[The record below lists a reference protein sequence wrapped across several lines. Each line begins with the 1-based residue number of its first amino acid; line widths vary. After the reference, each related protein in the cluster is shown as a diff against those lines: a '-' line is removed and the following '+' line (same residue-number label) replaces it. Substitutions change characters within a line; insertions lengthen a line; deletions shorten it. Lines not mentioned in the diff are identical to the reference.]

1 MSNLYTLFRNPNVL
15 NIFSDA
21 SLRARGQETD
31 ICYGAVVV
39 CGDEIIDSDYRIN
52 SSKTSNYGEAQGVLL
67 ALGFAIKYKDR
78 YPVINIF
85 SDSQI
90 TIFNIR
96 DRYMNWKFHN
106 DNYYNKS
113 TGIVQNQSIFVEMM
127 RIICENDLKVNFFH
141 MKGHVEQRKFDDV
154 KKAADVFASSNRISG
169 NKVDYGFIRYI
180 SNYNTIVDITSRS
193 ILARTD
199 IVVNRFYSPFTFVPT
214 NDLLKEYKNR
224 KLKEI
229 GVNEK
234 RNGKQE

>member
-1 MSNLYTLFRNPNVL
+1 MGNLYEIFRSPNVL

-21 SLRARGQETD
+21 SLRARGNETD

-67 ALGFAIKYKDR
+67 ALNFAVKYKDI

-96 DRYMNWKFHN
+96 DRYMNWRYHK

-113 TGIVQNQSIFVEMM
+113 TGIVQNQSVFVEMI
-127 RIICENDLKVNFFH
+127 RIICDNDLHVNFFH
-141 MKGHVEQRKFDDV
+141 MKGHVEQRKFDDI
-154 KKAADVFASSNRISG
+154 KKATDVFISSNRISG
-169 NKVDYGFIRYI
+169 IKVDYAFIRYI

-199 IVVNRFYSPFTFVPT
+199 IVVNRYYCPFTFKADP
-214 NDLLKEYKNR
+214 NLLDKYKNK

-229 GVNEK
+229 RANGK
-234 RNGKQE
+234 RNQRK